1 MTLEEPKR
9 LTPLPEVL
17 RELYLKSGNQ
27 CAFPGCNHLVINQE
41 GVFVAQICHIEAA
54 MPGGPRFNLNQTNEE
69 RRKFDNLLLL
79 CHQHHKVTDDEIK
92 YSVERLKEIKK
103 IHELKFSNIIDD
115 IRNSIIDKTTL
126 DDLQSAVNLKR
137 IHDICSWDLT
147 REQLAETI
155 NEFKIA
161 NEIKTIYNFVDTD
174 RFNGEVTDC
183 NVKQFAPNGEKILIH
198 TSNFRPVKR
207 LTKTIEIFAKV
218 RKHIPAK
225 LLLVGE
231 GPDRQASHE
240 KSIELGVHDDVIY
253 LGLQHYIEN
262 LLGCADIFLIPS
274 GEESFG
280 LAALE
285 AMACK
290 TPVIGSEIGGIP
302 EVVDHGINGFLHPLD
317 DVDAMAESA
326 LKLLQNEE
334 KLKAFKEKIA

>member
-155 NEFKIA
+155 NEFKIFEERIKNVTKETRQILCIIA
-161 NEIKTIYNFVDTD
+161 KKAVPQNNVMPVHEIEKLVTIP
-174 RFNGEVTDC
+174 
-183 NVKQFAPNGEKILIH
+183 Q
-198 TSNFRPVKR
+198 
-207 LTKTIEIFAKV
+207 
-218 RKHIPAK
+218 K
-225 LLLVGE
+225 LLFE
-231 GPDRQASHE
+231 H
-240 KSIELGVHDDVIY
+240 
-253 LGLQHYIEN
+253 LQLLDKYN
-262 LLGCADIFLIPS
+262 LLGEGGPDEYDQPQVELKELPS
-274 GEESFG
+274 GWPIYKDLVSFSQATGITLEELIVQLRFS
-280 LAALE
+280 
-285 AMACK
+285 
-290 TPVIGSEIGGIP
+290 
-302 EVVDHGINGFLHPLD
+302 HLD
-317 DVDAMAESA
+317 D
-326 LKLLQNEE
+326 
-334 KLKAFKEKIA
+334 